1 MMLSVVT
8 TVAALLCVTSFEAY
22 AQSDSG
28 AGLVYKLP
36 VTQDVS
42 IERSNGNY
50 NYLRF
55 LLLATHLNYPLKRSL
70 LQFQD
75 LSWNCTHIKWA
86 KMYVYF
92 AYSHKPSFHS
102 VKQSPYISRPL
113 QVHQVKQQWSETQ
126 ATSVYRLTGKEWN
139 KPWLALDGSD
149 ADPNGLLCEPVTVYT
164 SRPSGFMEF
173 DITEAMRNW
182 QNGDPNYGVL
192 LRATNENDLGRDVRF
207 YSNAEGDRSRHAY
220 VNVLCD

>member
-149 ADPNGLLCEPVTVYT
+149 ADPHGLLCEPVTLYT
-164 SRPSGFMEF
+164 YRPSGFMEF

>member
-1 MMLSVVT
+1 MLLSVVA
-8 TVAALLCVTSFEAY
+8 VAVLLCVSSFEAQ

-28 AGLVYKLP
+28 AGLVFKLP
-36 VTQDVS
+36 VTQDVTL
-42 IERSNGNY
+42 ERGTRNY
-50 NYLRF
+50 NYLRY
-55 LLLATHLNYPLKRSL
+55 LLLATHPQYPLKRSL

-92 AYSHKPSFHS
+92 AYAHKASFDS
-102 VKQSPYISRPL
+102 VTQTPYISRPL
-113 QVHQVKQQWSETQ
+113 QVHQVKQEWSETQ
-126 ATSVYRLTGKEWN
+126 ATSLYRLTGQKWN
-139 KPWLALDGSD
+139 KQWLALDGSD